1 MVRKT
6 DSEIK
11 KKLKDYGFDEAEV
24 LEIKKELYQT
34 TDYPAPRRAYRIEFE
49 AESYN
54 VEEMYYWI
62 VGHLH
67 YDFGMQDLHKIIDTH
82 AHSAGSALF
91 GDLQARLGAQQS
103 NVSNYLGMMGRLVKD
118 LFALVRELRQL
129 EERLGYYTES
139 KELKD
144 AKKANAAESTLKDI
158 WITLVEGGSQNPS
171 SVYGMAQKVGFTIL
185 PDLFFSVG
193 PLKKEDVD
201 KHVDSLEFNDA
212 VKNALRRKLFQFT
225 NWKEETHRE
234 LQSKRNFQIKY
245 LRQHY
250 EVIQMYMEW
259 IKPYIRNI
267 QRLNLNENRMDN
279 DAFLIHS
286 FDSSVS
292 EIEVALAKG
301 DGEVMVKKDEDGD
314 VVKDENGNEVT
325 DDENMI
331 YSVVLINFTFHTKP
345 QLLVRAPESYNQK
358 GAVHVGH
365 VDMIMRCYG
374 WSAKDIDNYKRYRES
389 EAWDFI
395 QSFDSS
401 IKDAMEYLGKDLKTY
416 LEEAGKRL
424 PQPDKNDG
432 DKKKNDSGSIN
443 IFPWGKNKKKNNT
456 KDGKDSKSQGPN
468 PFKETLG
475 FFGGPFHGVVELI
488 DPMLGISNLMAM
500 FGSSKE
506 AEAAQA
512 KKDELKDKKKGAA
525 GAADRVYAYQAFKN
539 YKKAHRMTHW

>member
-6 DSEIK
+6 EVEIK
-11 KKLKDYGFDEAEV
+11 EKLKKYGFSEPEILEV
-24 LEIKKELYQT
+24 KKEFYQM
-34 TDYPAPRRAYRIEFE
+34 TDYPAPKRTYRIEFE
-49 AESYN
+49 AENYN
-54 VEEMYYWI
+54 VEEMYYWL

-67 YDFGMQDLHKIIDTH
+67 YDFGMQDLHKIVDTH

-118 LFALVRELRQL
+118 LFALVRELRQI
-129 EERLGYYTES
+129 EERLGYYVDAQD
-139 KELKD
+139 LKD

-185 PDLFFSVG
+185 PDLFFAVG
-193 PLKKEDVD
+193 PLKKEDID
-201 KHVDSLEFNDA
+201 KHVESLEFNDA

-225 NWKEETHRE
+225 NWKDETHNE
-234 LQSKRNFQIKY
+234 LKNKRNFQIKY

-292 EIEVALAKG
+292 EIEVALAKM
-301 DGEVMVKKDEDGD
+301 DGPSMKKDD
-314 VVKDENGNEVT
+314 KGNEFT
-325 DDENMI
+325 DTDNSV

-345 QLLVRAPESYNQK
+345 QILIRAPESYNQK
-358 GAVHVGH
+358 GAIHVGH

-374 WSAKDIDNYKRYRES
+374 WTGKMIEDYKKYRES
-389 EAWDFI
+389 EAWDFM

-401 IKDAMEYLGKDLKTY
+401 IKDAMEYLGKDLKAY
-416 LEEAGKRL
+416 LEEAGKKL
-424 PQPDKNDG
+424 PQPDE
-432 DKKKNDSGSIN
+432 KKEKESDPSEIN
-443 IFPWGKNKKKNNT
+443 IFPFGKKKD
-456 KDGKDSKSQGPN
+456 DGKSKDKAKGGSGGPS
-468 PFKETLG
+468 PFMETMG
-475 FFGGPFHGVVELI
+475 FIGGPFNGVIELL
-488 DPMLGISNLMAM
+488 DPMLGISSLFGM

-506 AEAAQA
+506 EKARAEKANALNS
-512 KKDELKDKKKGAA
+512 KLDKA
-525 GAADRVYAYQAFKN
+525 GTIAERVFAYQAFKN